1 MHKRPESELLPMDTE
16 IERTLRNLKK
26 LKAVEK
32 TIMVDQEVTDQH
44 ITAELVIEI
53 PQRQRTMEDF

>member
-1 MHKRPESELLPMDTE
+1 MHRRSESELLPMDTE

-32 TIMVDQEVTDQH
+32 TIMVDKEATDQH
-44 ITAELVIEI
+44 ITAELVIER
-53 PQRQRTMEDF
+53 P